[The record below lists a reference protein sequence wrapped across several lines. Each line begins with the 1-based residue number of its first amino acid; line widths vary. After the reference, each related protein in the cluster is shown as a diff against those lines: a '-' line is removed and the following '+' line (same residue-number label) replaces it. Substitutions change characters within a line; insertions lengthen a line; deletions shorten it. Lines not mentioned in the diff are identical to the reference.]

1 MERPGDAPPTTLV
14 GRRKRK
20 GSLAGPGGKIGLASA
35 SKRKGLEEAIC
46 TVKNVNP
53 TDGNKW

>member
-1 MERPGDAPPTTLV
+1 MRGRGLDNARWRKEEEERFTGWP
-14 GRRKRK
+14 RWE
-20 GSLAGPGGKIGLASA
+20 IGLGSA

-53 TDGNKW
+53 TDGIKW